1 MFEGTAWGTGDV
13 LDTVDTLD
21 SFTPMK
27 ADASEQQARSIV
39 ETNGN
44 RMVTARRFVSVGL
57 ASRLTEPLF
66 PALPLFP
73 LSTPLLS
80 LHPLISVRNGEQQRA
95 QAPYVAPDYT
105 RTAFG
110 LALGLPFVQDT
121 QHRTEDDATD
131 DRAVHRIISDRRTS
145 SVKMFS
151 ANENIALRQH
161 KRRVT
166 EYVESTIPGAHSTF
180 AVHRHCHSSTTNIA
194 LPFYLKRRPWIKE
207 PPLWSCKCHVDNLAV
222 SLWKQ
227 P

>member
-1 MFEGTAWGTGDV
+1 M
-13 LDTVDTLD
+13 
-21 SFTPMK
+21 
-27 ADASEQQARSIV
+27 ASNKGRKRP
-39 ETNGN
+39 T
-44 RMVTARRFVSVGL
+44 
-57 ASRLTEPLF
+57 SRP
-66 PALPLFP
+66 
-73 LSTPLLS
+73 
-80 LHPLISVRNGEQQRA
+80 H
-95 QAPYVAPDYT
+95 YT

-110 LALGLPFVQDT
+110 WSSVVVFLWSSVGLPLQDT